1 MIKTKV
7 AVVDKEVEV
16 NRYLL
21 GNQIKEL
28 IDERGKQPQ
37 LINTVFTRNQG
48 RHAKVGNPPFSTNKE
63 WRKECVLN
71 QS

>member
-7 AVVDKEVEV
+7 AVVDKELEV
-16 NRYLL
+16 NLYLL

-37 LINTVFTRNQG
+37 LINTVLTRNQA
-48 RHAKVGNPPFSTNKE
+48 RHAKVENPPFSTNKE
-63 WRKECVLN
+63 W
-71 QS
+71 